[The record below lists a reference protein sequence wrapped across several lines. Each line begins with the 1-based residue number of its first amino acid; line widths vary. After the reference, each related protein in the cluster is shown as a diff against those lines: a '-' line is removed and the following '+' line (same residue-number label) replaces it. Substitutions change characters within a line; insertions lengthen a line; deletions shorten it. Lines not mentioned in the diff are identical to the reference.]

1 MPKKKPPPE
10 SMIQLITDVNQLDLQ
25 FYEWAVPLYEKR
37 VAAMKKDPR
46 WTVSKTK
53 IYCCLSL
60 SLIYLLGK
68 GIT

>member
-53 IYCCLSL
+53 I
-60 SLIYLLGK
+60 
-68 GIT
+68 